1 MSPIIVVALLV
12 LTYVLLGAPSAPDRP
27 RARSLAD
34 RARPGRSE

>member
-12 LTYVLLGAPSAPDRP
+12 LAYVLLGVRSTPDQP
-27 RARSLAD
+27 